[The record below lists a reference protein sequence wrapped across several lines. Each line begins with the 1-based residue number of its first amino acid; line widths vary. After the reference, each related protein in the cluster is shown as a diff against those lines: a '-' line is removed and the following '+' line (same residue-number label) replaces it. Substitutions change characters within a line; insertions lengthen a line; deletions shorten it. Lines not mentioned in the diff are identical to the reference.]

1 MFFIIVDKEKKAE
14 ESLHLTLKKKGYE
27 NSNSIRPCRSWV

>member
-14 ESLHLTLKKKGYE
+14 ESLHLFIKLKGYE
-27 NSNSIRPCRSWV
+27 NSNSI